1 MAWIRDQ
8 IARARLQFKELLVQI
23 RLKVPPGLRLVLG
36 VLLMIGGVFA
46 VLPVLGLW
54 MIPLG
59 FAVAALDVVPVWRWI
74 KSRWF

>member
-59 FAVAALDVVPVWRWI
+59 FVVAALDVVPVWRWI